1 MKKTRANVEK
11 LKIQWLADPCWCLEK
26 TEGFEEYEEE
36 LKEFADSKRK
46 EWKEND
52 DLLSLKMAEQFG
64 VYLCDNPNSALT
76 QVIPSKFGKMMRC
89 LLDRLDRLEREV
101 ESLHYTGDE

>member
-11 LKIQWLADPCWCLEK
+11 LKIQWLADPSWDLEEI
-26 TEGFEEYEEE
+26 EGFKEYKEE

-46 EWKEND
+46 EWKEQD

-64 VYLCDNPNSALT
+64 KYSGINPDSAL
-76 QVIPSKFGKMMRC
+76 KFGKMMRC